1 MSWVEKNRKI
11 NNREVGGG
19 VNREQF
25 ISFSVKNFCATVTKK
40 FLLKCLRFPEIEIQF
55 TDDKKIIYQSR
66 KLLLFDKGSMQMK
79 KGGDL
84 FDVAMGSHGG
94 AEVYK
99 LVGTFFLEK
108 ISEIYKI
115 T

>member
-1 MSWVEKNRKI
+1 
-11 NNREVGGG
+11 
-19 VNREQF
+19 
-25 ISFSVKNFCATVTKK
+25 
-40 FLLKCLRFPEIEIQF
+40 
-55 TDDKKIIYQSR
+55 
-66 KLLLFDKGSMQMK
+66 MK

-84 FDVAMGSHGG
+84 FDVAMGSHGV